1 MDYGRFVRTRQ
12 PLWDEFEQA
21 LARARDGAPLDHP
34 ALETLAFR
42 YRQVLHDH
50 ALAAAR
56 YPQTGSARRLW
67 RLALEGTQWL
77 QRDRGTGRV
86 SVIGFFTRS
95 FPRAMRRLGPQL
107 AVATL
112 LFGSAALIG
121 LSLAI
126 VQPSMG
132 AAFLGAE
139 AMAGLREG
147 RLWTEALTTTIPP
160 AVSSSAIATNNMG
173 VAITAWAGGA
183 LAGLGALWVVLLNGF
198 MLGVIVGATLPYAMT
213 GRLLEFVA
221 AHGPLELTLIV
232 VSAAAGLAM
241 GQALVAASDRPRRD
255 VVREAGRESLVVL
268 GGCLP
273 WFVLLGLVEGL
284 ISPSPDVTPALK
296 TALGL
301 ALWLLFA
308 VLAWNPFLKE
318 DQGLA

>member
-12 PLWDEFEQA
+12 PLWDEFDQR
-21 LARARDGAPLDHP
+21 LAAARGGADLDHA

-56 YPQTGSARRLW
+56 YPDTGSARRLW

-77 QRDRGTGRV
+77 QRDRGVRTA
-86 SVIGFFTRS
+86 SVWGFFTRV
-95 FPRAMRRLGPQL
+95 FPRAFRRLGPHL
-107 AVATL
+107 SIATL
-112 LFGSAALIG
+112 LFVSAGAIG

-126 VQPSMG
+126 VQPAMG
-132 AAFLGAE
+132 AVFLGPE

-160 AVSSSAIATNNMG
+160 ALSSSAIATNNMG
-173 VAITAWAGGA
+173 VAIMAWAGGA

-255 VVREAGRESLVVL
+255 VVREAAGQSLIVL

-284 ISPSPDVTPALK
+284 ISPAPEVEPALK
-296 TALGL
+296 AALGGS
-301 ALWLLFA
+301 LWLLF
-308 VLAWNPFLKE
+308 VLLAWNPFLRE
-318 DQGLA
+318 D

>member
-1 MDYGRFVRTRQ
+1 MDYRRFVRTRQ
-12 PLWDEFEQA
+12 PLWDEFEQG
-21 LARARDGAPLDHP
+21 LARARGGAALDHA

-56 YPQTGSARRLW
+56 YPDTGSARRLW

-77 QRDRGTGRV
+77 QRDRARRTT
-86 SVIGFFTRS
+86 SVLGFFIRV

-112 LFGSAALIG
+112 LFASSGLIG

-132 AAFLGAE
+132 TAFLGPE

-160 AVSSSAIATNNMG
+160 AVSTSAIATNNMG
-173 VAITAWAGGA
+173 VAILAWGGGA

-198 MLGVIVGATLPYAMT
+198 MLGVIVGATLPYSMT

-255 VVREAGRESLVVL
+255 VVREASRHSLVVL

-284 ISPSPDVTPALK
+284 ISPSPDVAPALK
-296 TALGL
+296 AVLGGS
-301 ALWLLFA
+301 LWLLF
-308 VLAWNPFLKE
+308 VLLAGNPFLRE
-318 DQGLA
+318 D

>member
-21 LARARDGAPLDHP
+21 LARARGGAELDHG

-50 ALAAAR
+50 ALAASR
-56 YPQTGSARRLW
+56 YPDTGSARRLW

-77 QRDRGTGRV
+77 QRDRPTRTT
-86 SVIGFFTRS
+86 SIFGFFARA
-95 FPRAMRRLGPQL
+95 FPRAMRRLVPHL

-112 LFGSAALIG
+112 LFASAGLIG

-132 AAFLGAE
+132 AAFLGPE

-160 AVSSSAIATNNMG
+160 AVSSSTIATNNMG
-173 VAITAWAGGA
+173 VAITAWGGGA
-183 LAGLGALWVVLLNGF
+183 LAGLGALWIVLLNGF

-255 VVREAGRESLVVL
+255 VVREAARQSLVVL

-273 WFVLLGLVEGL
+273 WFVLLGFVEGL
-284 ISPSPDVTPALK
+284 VSPSPDVTPAVK
-296 TALGL
+296 TVLGVSLWAL
-301 ALWLLFA
+301 FV
-308 VLAWNPFLKE
+308 VLAWNPFLRE
-318 DQGLA
+318 E

>member
-1 MDYGRFVRTRQ
+1 MDYARFVRTRQ

-21 LARARDGAPLDHP
+21 LARARAGARLDHA

-56 YPQTGSARRLW
+56 YPDTGSARRLW

-77 QRDRGTGRV
+77 QRDRGTRPTGVRR
-86 SVIGFFTRS
+86 FFTRV
-95 FPRAMRRLGPQL
+95 FPRAMRRLAPHL
-107 AVATL
+107 AVATV
-112 LFGSAALIG
+112 LFASAGLIG

-132 AAFLGAE
+132 AAFLGPE

-173 VAITAWAGGA
+173 VAIMAWAGGA

-198 MLGVIVGATLPYAMT
+198 MLGVIAGATLPYSMT
-213 GRLLEFVA
+213 GRLLEFVS

-255 VVREAGRESLVVL
+255 VVQEAARESLVVL

-273 WFVLLGLVEGL
+273 WFALLGIVEGL
-284 ISPSPDVTPALK
+284 ISPSPEVTPATK
-296 TALGL
+296 AVLGI
-301 ALWLLFA
+301 ALWLVF
-308 VLAWNPFLKE
+308 VLLASNPLLRE
-318 DQGLA
+318 D

>member
-21 LARARDGAPLDHP
+21 LGRARGGAALDHS
-34 ALETLAFR
+34 ALERLAFR

-56 YPQTGSARRLW
+56 YPETGSARRQW

-86 SVIGFFTRS
+86 SVLRFFTRS
-95 FPRAMRRLGPQL
+95 FPRAMRRLGPHL
-107 AVATL
+107 SIATL
-112 LFGSAALIG
+112 LFVSSGLIG
-121 LSLAI
+121 ISLAI
-126 VQPSMG
+126 VQPAMG
-132 AAFLGAE
+132 AAFLGPE

-255 VVREAGRESLVVL
+255 VVREASRQSLVVL

-296 TALGL
+296 AVLGL
-301 ALWLLFA
+301 TLWLLFGL
-308 VLAWNPFLKE
+308 LAWNPFLRE
-318 DQGLA
+318 E

>member
-1 MDYGRFVRTRQ
+1 
-12 PLWDEFEQA
+12 
-21 LARARDGAPLDHP
+21 
-34 ALETLAFR
+34 
-42 YRQVLHDH
+42 
-50 ALAAAR
+50 
-56 YPQTGSARRLW
+56 
-67 RLALEGTQWL
+67 
-77 QRDRGTGRV
+77 
-86 SVIGFFTRS
+86 
-95 FPRAMRRLGPQL
+95 MRRLGPHL
-107 AVATL
+107 SVATV
-112 LFGSAALIG
+112 LFASSALIG

-132 AAFLGAE
+132 AAFLGPE

-173 VAITAWAGGA
+173 VAIMAWAGGA
-183 LAGLGALWVVLLNGF
+183 LAGLGALWIVLLNGF
-198 MLGVIVGATLPYAMT
+198 MLGAIVGATLPYAMA

-255 VVREAGRESLVVL
+255 VVREAAGRSLVVL

-284 ISPSPDVTPALK
+284 ISPAPAVAPELK
-296 TALGL
+296 VLIGVS
-301 ALWLLFA
+301 LWLLF
-308 VLAWNPFLKE
+308 VLLAWNPFLRE
-318 DQGLA
+318 D

>member
-12 PLWDEFEQA
+12 PLWDEFERG
-21 LARARDGAPLDHP
+21 LTRARDGAALDHA

-56 YPQTGSARRLW
+56 YPDTGSARRLW

-77 QRDRGTGRV
+77 QRDRGPRTVGV
-86 SVIGFFTRS
+86 WGFFTRVVPLALRS
-95 FPRAMRRLGPQL
+95 LGPHL
-107 AVATL
+107 AVATV
-112 LFGSAALIG
+112 LFASSALIG

-132 AAFLGAE
+132 AVFLGPD

-147 RLWTEALTTTIPP
+147 RLWTDALTTTVPP

-198 MLGVIVGATLPYAMT
+198 MLGVIVGTTLPYSMT
-213 GRLLEFVA
+213 GRLLEFVS

-232 VSAAAGLAM
+232 VSAAAGLAI

-255 VVREAGRESLVVL
+255 VVREASRRSLVVL

-284 ISPSPDVTPALK
+284 ISPSPDVSPAQK
-296 TALGL
+296 AVLGL
-301 ALWLLFA
+301 ALWLLF
-308 VLAWNPFLKE
+308 VLLAWNPFLRK
-318 DQGLA
+318 D

>member
-1 MDYGRFVRTRQ
+1 MDYARFVRTRQ
-12 PLWDEFEQA
+12 PLWDEFERRLGQ
-21 LARARDGAPLDHP
+21 ARADRALDHA

-50 ALAAAR
+50 ALASAR
-56 YPQTGSARRLW
+56 YPETGSARRLW

-77 QRDRGTGRV
+77 QRDRGSRLGLW
-86 SVIGFFTRS
+86 GFYTRA
-95 FPRAMRRLGPQL
+95 FPRAMRALGGPL

-112 LFGSAALIG
+112 LFVSAGLIG

-132 AAFLGAE
+132 TVFLGPD

-147 RLWTEALTTTIPP
+147 RLWTESLTTSIPP
-160 AVSSSAIATNNMG
+160 SLSTSRIATNNMG
-173 VAITAWAGGA
+173 VSILAWAGGA

-198 MLGVIVGATLPYAMT
+198 MLGVIVGATLPFGMAP
-213 GRLLEFVA
+213 RLLEFVS
-221 AHGPLELTLIV
+221 AHGPLELTLII

-241 GQALVAASDRPRRD
+241 GRALVAASDRPRLL
-255 VVREAGRESLVVL
+255 VTREAALGSLVVL

-284 ISPSPDVTPALK
+284 ISPAPGVAPGVKIL
-296 TALGL
+296 LGL
-301 ALWLLFA
+301 SLWLLF
-308 VLAWNPFLKE
+308 VLLAWNPFLRE
-318 DQGLA
+318 D

>member
-21 LARARDGAPLDHP
+21 LARARGGAALDHA

-50 ALAAAR
+50 ALAASR
-56 YPQTGSARRLW
+56 YPETGSARRLW

-77 QRDRGTGRV
+77 QRDRGTGTV
-86 SVIGFFTRS
+86 SVLGFFTRS
-95 FPRAMRRLGPQL
+95 FPRAMRRLGPHL

-112 LFGSAALIG
+112 LFASAGLIG

-126 VQPSMG
+126 VQPAMG
-132 AAFLGAE
+132 TAFLGPE

-173 VAITAWAGGA
+173 VAIMAWAGGA

-198 MLGVIVGATLPYAMT
+198 MLGVIVGTTLPYAMT

-255 VVREAGRESLVVL
+255 VVRDASRQSLVVL

-273 WFVLLGLVEGL
+273 WFVLLGVVEGL

-296 TALGL
+296 AVLGL
-301 ALWLLFA
+301 SLWLLFA
-308 VLAWNPFLKE
+308 VLAWNPFLRE
-318 DQGLA
+318 D

>member
-12 PLWDEFEQA
+12 PLWDEFERGLAQA
-21 LARARDGAPLDHP
+21 RGGASLDHA

-56 YPQTGSARRLW
+56 YPDTGSARRLW

-77 QRDRGTGRV
+77 QRDRSARPAG
-86 SVIGFFTRS
+86 IWGFFTRA
-95 FPRAMRRLGPQL
+95 FPRAIRRLGPHL

-112 LFGSAALIG
+112 LFVSAALIG

-132 AAFLGAE
+132 AVFLGPE

-173 VAITAWAGGA
+173 VAILAWGGGA

-198 MLGVIVGATLPYAMT
+198 MLGVIVGATLPFSMT
-213 GRLLEFVA
+213 GALLEFVA

-255 VVREAGRESLVVL
+255 VVREAARRSLVVL

-284 ISPSPDVTPALK
+284 VSPSPDVPAEIK
-296 TALGL
+296 TMIGL
-301 ALWLLFA
+301 SLWVLFA
-308 VLAWNPFLKE
+308 LLAWNPFLRE
-318 DQGLA
+318 E

>member
-1 MDYGRFVRTRQ
+1 MDYARFVRTRQ

-21 LARARDGAPLDHP
+21 LARARGGARLDHA

-56 YPQTGSARRLW
+56 YPDTGSARRLW

-77 QRDRGTGRV
+77 QRDRGTRTTGVLRFFARV
-86 SVIGFFTRS
+86 
-95 FPRAMRRLGPQL
+95 FPRAMRRLVPHL

-112 LFGSAALIG
+112 LFASAGLIG

-132 AAFLGAE
+132 AAFLGPE

-173 VAITAWAGGA
+173 VAIIAWAGGA

-198 MLGVIVGATLPYAMT
+198 MLGVIVGATLPYSMT
-213 GRLLEFVA
+213 GRLLEFVS

-255 VVREAGRESLVVL
+255 AVQEAARESLVVL

-284 ISPSPDVTPALK
+284 ISPSPEVTPALK
-296 TALGL
+296 AVLGI
-301 ALWLLFA
+301 ALWLLF
-308 VLAWNPFLKE
+308 VLLAWNPFLRE
-318 DQGLA
+318 D

>member
-12 PLWDEFEQA
+12 PLWDEFEQG
-21 LARARDGAPLDHP
+21 LARARGGAVLDHA

-56 YPQTGSARRLW
+56 YPDTGSARRLW

-77 QRDRGTGRV
+77 QRDRGTRTA
-86 SVIGFFTRS
+86 SVLGFFTRV
-95 FPRAMRRLGPQL
+95 FPRAMRLLVPHL
-107 AVATL
+107 SVATL
-112 LFGSAALIG
+112 LFVSAGLIG

-132 AAFLGAE
+132 AVFLGPE
-139 AMAGLREG
+139 AMAGLRDG
-147 RLWTEALTTTIPP
+147 RLWTESLTTTIPP
-160 AVSSSAIATNNMG
+160 AVSTSAIATNNMG
-173 VAITAWAGGA
+173 VAIMAWGGGA

-198 MLGVIVGATLPYAMT
+198 MLGVIVGTTLPYSMT

-255 VVREAGRESLVVL
+255 VVREAARQSLVVL

-284 ISPSPDVTPALK
+284 ISPSPEVSPALK
-296 TALGL
+296 AVLGVS
-301 ALWLLFA
+301 LWLLFA
-308 VLAWNPFLKE
+308 LLAWNPFLRE
-318 DQGLA
+318 D